1 MSDNDNIYS
10 SSDDSDVGEEMIKK
24 KLKEVNNFVSD
35 NDDSDAERKNKFYKK
50 NKEEIIQDIEEI
62 EFGKLVDVQKK
73 LQYDE
78 KLKIKRNEKLNRNK
92 IATKLE
98 SINQSKE
105 KYEPK
110 EFSALMKPKY
120 KNKNIQKT
128 LRRDPRFD
136 DLSGQLKP
144 ELHEK
149 RYGFVKEETKK
160 YLEKLQ
166 KLKKDKKIG
175 DEKDYEMYKK
185 QMNFVK
191 GWMKKTDYSENRN
204 NIEKE
209 LKQENKKRA
218 DEGKNPIYLKKNQLK
233 HVTAETYKEKR
244 DQDDNKKFLKRKKHR
259 EMVQTRKDERFSR
272 HLNN

>member
-10 SSDDSDVGEEMIKK
+10 SSEDSDVSEEIINK
-24 KLKEVNNFVSD
+24 KLNEVNYFDSD
-35 NDDSDAERKNKFYKK
+35 HYDSDAKRKAKFNNK
-50 NKEEIIQDIEEI
+50 NKEEIIEDLEEI
-62 EFGKLVDVQKK
+62 EFGKLVEVQKK
-73 LQYDE
+73 LEYDE
-78 KLKIKRNEKLNRNK
+78 KLSIKRNEKINKNK

-98 SINQSKE
+98 RINISKE

-120 KNKNIQKT
+120 KGKNIKKT

-136 DLSGQLKP
+136 DFSGQFKP

-149 RYGFVKEETKK
+149 RYGFVKEESKN

-175 DEKDYEMYKK
+175 NETDYEMYKK

-191 GWMKKTDYSENRN
+191 GWMKKTDYSENKN

-209 LKQENKKRA
+209 FKQENKKRA
-218 DEGKNPIYLKKNQLK
+218 EEGKNPIYLKKNQLK
-233 HVTAETYKEKR
+233 HITAETYKDKR
-244 DQDDNKKFLKRKKHR
+244 NEDDNKKFLKRKKHR
-259 EMVQTRKDERFSR
+259 EMVQTRKDEKF
-272 HLNN
+272 